1 MPHFLGGGGGLYH
14 VDMYACMV
22 QINPGE
28 SASLSRDGAAIFCFG
43 GMEKSQDGVERGG
56 VHFVKKSKG

>member
-1 MPHFLGGGGGLYH
+1 MPHFLGGGGLYH